1 MLPLDDDE
9 LYRLTRKKRRSA
21 QIRVLLALGVPYKQR
36 PDGSLVVFKSQPHAT
51 TPEAQPRAPALRLPP
66 TRSVLV
72 RQAGKVA
79 APRR

>member
-1 MLPLDDDE
+1 MILTDQE
-9 LYRLTRKKRRSA
+9 LRDLTRRKRRSA
-21 QIRVLLALGVPYKQR
+21 QIRVLIALGVPYRQR

-66 TRSVLV
+66 ARSLLV
-72 RQAGKVA
+72 RPAGKVA